1 MDRKKAIYQK
11 KDLLGLEELTASEI
25 TFLLDETEYFRNW
38 LDSPKG
44 FASNGLENKTVAL
57 LFYESSTRTRTSFE
71 LACSRLGAR
80 VVSLS
85 ISTSSVAKGET
96 LLDTVENL
104 IAMKIDCF
112 VIRHQES
119 GVLHHL
125 ASRVGASIV
134 NGGDGMHEH
143 PTQALLDLF
152 TIRRKKGRIKGLKVV
167 ILGDILHSRV
177 ARSNIWGLKK
187 LGARIT
193 LCGPA
198 TLVPGEFKLLGVDIS
213 HNLSSALKGADVVN
227 VLRLQFERQK
237 ESLFPSLG
245 EYTAFYGLNSKRL
258 ALAKPDC
265 IVMHP
270 GPMNR
275 GIEIAPDVADG
286 KQSVILEQVT
296 SGVAVR
302 MAVLN
307 LLLRRQGKK

>member
-44 FASNGLENKTVAL
+44 FASKGLENKTVAL

-80 VVSLS
+80 VVTLS

-112 VIRHQES
+112 VIRHPES
-119 GVLHHL
+119 WALHHL

-152 TIRRKKGRIKGLKVV
+152 TMRRKKGRIKGLKVV

-187 LGARIT
+187 LGARVT

-198 TLVPGEFKLLGVDIS
+198 TLVPREFKLLGVDIS
-213 HNLSSALKGADVVN
+213 YNLSSALKGADVVN

-237 ESLFPSLG
+237 ESLFPSLR

-307 LLLRRQGKK
+307 LLLGRQGKK